1 MDWRSWC
8 PTAHWFL
15 PSITTT
21 ITRSQSVVNCVM
33 GACVFKHH
41 RLICLCEAL
50 SNCPAL
56 HLKTSPTG
64 PHLIL
69 STHFDQISFR
79 SVGFFQIDM
88 CCSGQEPE
96 SLHPSPFSTF
106 CILAIECLF
115 CGPWVILSDHK
126 CSFKIFSVCSFLD
139 PVINAPHLPSSWAS
153 DWIIS
158 VIFGLMISTLSL
170 STRKHSLP
178 QHHSHF
184 FLHLFSRS
192 VPEFVVRESQSYC
205 PQSNNLSFFSV
216 SFKKT
221 WNRSSFLPTK
231 IEEIYS
237 LTRTPFV
244 KDIFLLIECN
254 DVHEIHQSAISLAFQ
269 MTIKASMWMK
279 KQCLLII
286 TGCGNHNLNLF
297 LQETCCFCFLNQKRA
312 QEQTQIY
319 VVRFSWQQF
328 QKQKKWVKN
337 WEYHFSD
344 LCCMLLD
351 VVGNK

>member
-41 RLICLCEAL
+41 RLMCLCEAL

-56 HLKTSPTG
+56 HLKTSSLDFEHPFWPNNFSFCWFFSNWYVLFWSRTRISSSIT
-64 PHLIL
+64 LF
-69 STHFDQISFR
+69 HFLHSCNRVPLLR
-79 SVGFFQIDM
+79 SLDHSQWSQVLFQNI
-88 CCSGQEPE
+88 Q
-96 SLHPSPFSTF
+96 
-106 CILAIECLF
+106 CLF
-115 CGPWVILSDHK
+115 ISRPCDKH
-126 CSFKIFSVCSFLD
+126 
-139 PVINAPHLPSSWAS
+139 AS
-153 DWIIS
+153 
-158 VIFGLMISTLSL
+158 LALRLSL
-170 STRKHSLP
+170 RLGYFCDLWTHHQHSLP
-178 QHHSHF
+178 LDQKTFSSSTS
-184 FLHLFSRS
+184 LSLFSTLIFSLCSRVCCS
-192 VPEFVVRESQSYC
+192 RLAKLL
-205 PQSNNLSFFSV
+205 PQSINLSCFSV

-221 WNRSSFLPTK
+221 W
-231 IEEIYS
+231 
-237 LTRTPFV
+237 RTTFV

-297 LQETCCFCFLNQKRA
+297 FARNMLFLFPEQKRA

-351 VVGNK
+351 VVGTK